1 MNVMKKFAASS
12 KYSSWQTLNDPIAA
26 ICFKLS
32 SLVVASCVQALK
44 NPIAAIY
51 VFKLPRHLMLYVFKL

>member
-1 MNVMKKFAASS
+1 MKKFAASS
-12 KYSSWQTLNDPIAA
+12 KYSSWQTLKNPIVA

-32 SLVVASCVQALK
+32 SPVVASCVQALK

-51 VFKLPRHLMLYVFKL
+51 VLKLPRQLMLYVFKL

>member
-1 MNVMKKFAASS
+1 MNVMKKFGASS
-12 KYSSWQTLNDPIAA
+12 KYSSWQTLKNPIAE
-26 ICFKLS
+26 ICFRLS

-51 VFKLPRHLMLYVFKL
+51 VLKLPRQLMLYVFEV

>member
-12 KYSSWQTLNDPIAA
+12 KYSSWQTLKNPIVA

-32 SLVVASCVQALK
+32 SLVVAPCVQALK

-51 VFKLPRHLMLYVFKL
+51 VFQL